1 MPEWSRIV
9 NTTIR
14 QYVKGETP
22 NVLRNRKLTA
32 LLKQRGR
39 IKYNCSGEQLD
50 WKVRYKRAPLTGF
63 ADSDTLTFS
72 RRNRW
77 KTAVLPWRG
86 YATTDS
92 MTKKEKLMNKSVE
105 AIVKIY
111 DGIARML
118 MEDIEDQFGDEMYI
132 DGNTAANV
140 KRLHGIES
148 CLGGTQTLTATTG
161 AYRTANLADKTL
173 GPSDTY
179 AGLSTILANYGGTWT
194 GVWPAGSGD
203 AHYDF
208 WSPTAVNYPSS
219 AFSATATWAAN
230 AVAAIRFMIAKT
242 QKNNSKKGQLD
253 LILLES
259 DLFEGLKNILD
270 DKERFV
276 STPGRQE
283 GSLAKLG
290 FTDMVNFDGVE
301 ITTEYGIPATTG
313 YGFNVDQMELCS
325 LQNQLF
331 VPEGPDFDIAS
342 QSWRFSIDFYGNL
355 KMNPRH
361 MGKLYPYKAT

>member
-1 MPEWSRIV
+1 MAEWSRIV

-14 QYVKGETP
+14 QYVKGEEP
-22 NVLRNRKLTA
+22 NVMRNRKLTA
-32 LLKQRGR
+32 LLKQRNR
-39 IKYNCSGEQLD
+39 IKYNCYGDELD

-77 KTAVLPWRG
+77 KTAHLPWRG

-92 MTKKEKLMNKSVE
+92 MTKKEKLMNKSVS

-111 DGIARML
+111 DNIAKML

-132 DGNTAANV
+132 DGNATANV
-140 KRLHGIES
+140 KRIHGIES
-148 CLGGTQTLTATTG
+148 CMGGTQTITISTG
-161 AYRTANLADKTL
+161 AARTANAADKCL
-173 GPSDTY
+173 YPSDTY

-194 GVWPAGSGD
+194 GVWPNGSGS

-208 WSPTAVNYPSS
+208 WTPTPVNWSSS
-219 AFSATATWAAN
+219 AFTGTSWASNATD
-230 AVAAIRFMIAKT
+230 AIRFMIGKT
-242 QKNNSKKGQLD
+242 KKNNSKKGQLD
-253 LILLES
+253 LILLENE
-259 DLFEGLKNILD
+259 LYEGLLNVLD
-270 DKERFV
+270 DKERFI
-276 STPGRQE
+276 SRPGRQE

-290 FTDMVNFDGVE
+290 FSDMLNFDGVE
-301 ITTEYGIPATTG
+301 VTTEYGLPANTG
-313 YGFNVDQMELCS
+313 YGFNVDSMELCS
-325 LQNQLF
+325 LQGQLF

-361 MGKLYPYKAT
+361 MGKLKNYA